1 MCNLLNIVKPV
12 IVNNYKISFDKKST
26 CVNFILITKT

>member
-12 IVNNYKISFDKKST
+12 IVNNYKISFDKKPT